1 MPTDDDV
8 RMYSAVQGRS
18 ASQPEVFLSWF
29 YKAAD
34 LADLVAGVKK
44 VNELTK
50 LDNADRVYKL
60 LAPPWMAHLDV
71 NPAAAILGTIW
82 TPEGDY
88 KEPAKTLSDWQPGC
102 LPAFAWAQRL
112 DIPAAQ
118 QSPPDR

>member
-1 MPTDDDV
+1 M
-8 RMYSAVQGRS
+8 
-18 ASQPEVFLSWF
+18 FLGWF

-71 NPAAAILGTIW
+71 NPAAAILGMSGRQRGITKSLLKPFRIGS
-82 TPEGDY
+82 PD
-88 KEPAKTLSDWQPGC
+88 
-102 LPAFAWAQRL
+102 AFRL
-112 DIPAAQ
+112 LLGP
-118 QSPPDR
+118 